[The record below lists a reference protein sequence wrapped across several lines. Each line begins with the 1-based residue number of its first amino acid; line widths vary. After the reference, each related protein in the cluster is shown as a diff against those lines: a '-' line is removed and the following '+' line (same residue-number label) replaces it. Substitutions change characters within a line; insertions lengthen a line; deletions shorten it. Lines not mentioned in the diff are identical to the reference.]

1 MIKKVSI
8 IQCTTFFIK
17 LLFLD
22 KEEYTSII
30 NILKQLM
37 VNIRIT
43 SAKDIIKIIN
53 QTTVIEVINYLY

>member
-1 MIKKVSI
+1 MYY
-8 IQCTTFFIK
+8 FFLK

-43 SAKDIIKIIN
+43 SAKNIIKIIN
-53 QTTVIEVINYLY
+53 QTTVIEGINYLY